1 MPYTPQFRPSYLY
14 VGESAEQS
22 GMIINIGAMLATLR
36 KLLAVKM
43 TIAEWIGTAILA
55 AIPYL
60 VIGML
65 WTLTHIDYLHGLG
78 RVDQVASL
86 VVSVISWPVLLFSD
100 VCVA

>member
-1 MPYTPQFRPSYLY
+1 
-14 VGESAEQS
+14 
-22 GMIINIGAMLATLR
+22 MIINIGVMLATLR
-36 KLLAVKM
+36 QLLAVKM

-65 WTLTHIDYLHGLG
+65 WTLTHIDHLNGLG

>member
-1 MPYTPQFRPSYLY
+1 
-14 VGESAEQS
+14 
-22 GMIINIGAMLATLR
+22 MIINIAAVLDMLR
-36 KLLAVKM
+36 KFLGVEM

-60 VIGML
+60 VIGMI
-65 WTLTHIDYLHGLG
+65 WTLTHIDHLNGLG

>member
-1 MPYTPQFRPSYLY
+1 
-14 VGESAEQS
+14 
-22 GMIINIGAMLATLR
+22 MIINIVAVLTTLR
-36 KLLAVKM
+36 KLLGVEM
-43 TIAEWIGTAILA
+43 TLAEWIGTAVLA

-65 WTLTHIDYLHGLG
+65 WTLTHIDHLNGLG

>member
-1 MPYTPQFRPSYLY
+1 
-14 VGESAEQS
+14 
-22 GMIINIGAMLATLR
+22 MIINIVAVLTALR
-36 KLLAVKM
+36 KLLGVEM
-43 TIAEWIGTAILA
+43 TLAEWIGTAVLA

-65 WTLTHIDYLHGLG
+65 WTLTHIDHLNGLG

>member
-1 MPYTPQFRPSYLY
+1 
-14 VGESAEQS
+14 
-22 GMIINIGAMLATLR
+22 MIINIGAMLATLR
-36 KLLAVKM
+36 KLLGFKM

-65 WTLTHIDYLHGLG
+65 WTLTHIDHLNRLG
-78 RVDQVASL
+78 RVDQMASL

-100 VCVA
+100 VCVS

>member
-1 MPYTPQFRPSYLY
+1 
-14 VGESAEQS
+14 
-22 GMIINIGAMLATLR
+22 MIINIAAVLDMLR
-36 KLLAVKM
+36 KFLGVEM

-65 WTLTHIDYLHGLG
+65 WTLTHIDHLNGLG

>member
-1 MPYTPQFRPSYLY
+1 
-14 VGESAEQS
+14 
-22 GMIINIGAMLATLR
+22 MIINIVAMLTALR
-36 KLLAVKM
+36 KLLGVEM
-43 TIAEWIGTAILA
+43 TLAEWIGTAVLA

-65 WTLTHIDYLHGLG
+65 WTLTHIDHLNGLG

>member
-1 MPYTPQFRPSYLY
+1 VLT
-14 VGESAEQS
+14 A
-22 GMIINIGAMLATLR
+22 LR
-36 KLLAVKM
+36 KLLGVEM
-43 TIAEWIGTAILA
+43 TLAEWIGTAVLA

-65 WTLTHIDYLHGLG
+65 WTLTHIDHLNGLG

>member
-1 MPYTPQFRPSYLY
+1 
-14 VGESAEQS
+14 
-22 GMIINIGAMLATLR
+22 MIINIGAMLAALR
-36 KLLAVKM
+36 KLLGVEM
-43 TIAEWIGTAILA
+43 TLAEWIGTAILA
-55 AIPYL
+55 TIPYL

-65 WTLTHIDYLHGLG
+65 WTLTHIDHLNGLG

>member
-1 MPYTPQFRPSYLY
+1 MPYTPQFRPSCLY

-36 KLLAVKM
+36 QLLAVKM

-65 WTLTHIDYLHGLG
+65 WTLTHIDHLNGLG

>member
-1 MPYTPQFRPSYLY
+1 
-14 VGESAEQS
+14 
-22 GMIINIGAMLATLR
+22 MLTALR
-36 KLLAVKM
+36 KLLGVEM
-43 TIAEWIGTAILA
+43 TLAEWIGTAVLA

-60 VIGML
+60 VIGMI
-65 WTLTHIDYLHGLG
+65 WTLTHIDHLNGLG

>member
-1 MPYTPQFRPSYLY
+1 
-14 VGESAEQS
+14 
-22 GMIINIGAMLATLR
+22 MIINIVAVLTALR
-36 KLLAVKM
+36 KLLGVEL
-43 TIAEWIGTAILA
+43 TLAEWIGTAVLA

-65 WTLTHIDYLHGLG
+65 WTLTHIDHLNGLG

>member
-1 MPYTPQFRPSYLY
+1 
-14 VGESAEQS
+14 
-22 GMIINIGAMLATLR
+22 MIINIVAVLTALR
-36 KLLAVKM
+36 KLLGVEM
-43 TIAEWIGTAILA
+43 TLAEWIGTAVLA

-65 WTLTHIDYLHGLG
+65 WTLAHIDHLNGLG

>member
-1 MPYTPQFRPSYLY
+1 
-14 VGESAEQS
+14 
-22 GMIINIGAMLATLR
+22 MLTALR
-36 KLLAVKM
+36 KLLGVEL
-43 TIAEWIGTAILA
+43 TLAEWIGTAVLA

-60 VIGML
+60 VIGMI
-65 WTLTHIDYLHGLG
+65 WTLTHIDHLNGLG

>member
-1 MPYTPQFRPSYLY
+1 
-14 VGESAEQS
+14 
-22 GMIINIGAMLATLR
+22 MIINIAAVLDMLR
-36 KLLAVKM
+36 KFLGVEM
-43 TIAEWIGTAILA
+43 TLAEWIGTAILA

-65 WTLTHIDYLHGLG
+65 WTLTHIDHLNGLG

>member
-1 MPYTPQFRPSYLY
+1 
-14 VGESAEQS
+14 
-22 GMIINIGAMLATLR
+22 MIINIGTMLATLR
-36 KLLAVKM
+36 KVLAVKM

-65 WTLTHIDYLHGLG
+65 WTLTHIDHLNGLG